1 MVLEAE
7 IAEFFV
13 GERRKVGLDGV
24 GEAAPERFD
33 PPLVEL
39 REGGDEGAVE
49 RDDPGAPLEV
59 DDADELG
66 LAEGRRGGGRECELG
81 EHPEPGRLKAVEGDD
96 ALIVDLDVKL
106 AGVRCRGRKRL
117 FGRAESWEG
126 FGELLWR
133 KAEDFGGEHGV
144 AYTSLRRLK
153 PKEEVPT
160 VPRVST
166 KSAGVRFYENVHGIY
181 FDDLDAFQILHNARY
196 LLLMERTIG
205 SFWQRLGW
213 GSWKEMRDNPDAYH
227 LVRANH
233 IEYLRPVVGTGEV
246 RVRIWIER
254 LGETSLTFGF
264 CVMPMDEDVDYAA
277 GTRVLVRVDP
287 KGRRPASWT
296 EGFREKVTPYLRR
309 ERDGQPAVPPEPVAV
324 PELG

>member
-1 MVLEAE
+1 M
-7 IAEFFV
+7 
-13 GERRKVGLDGV
+13 
-24 GEAAPERFD
+24 
-33 PPLVEL
+33 
-39 REGGDEGAVE
+39 
-49 RDDPGAPLEV
+49 PG
-59 DDADELG
+59 
-66 LAEGRRGGGRECELG
+66 
-81 EHPEPGRLKAVEGDD
+81 
-96 ALIVDLDVKL
+96 
-106 AGVRCRGRKRL
+106 
-117 FGRAESWEG
+117 
-126 FGELLWR
+126 
-133 KAEDFGGEHGV
+133 
-144 AYTSLRRLK
+144 
-153 PKEEVPT
+153 
-160 VPRVST
+160 VST

-205 SFWQRLGW
+205 AFWQRLGW

-296 EGFREKVTPYLRR
+296 ESFREKVTPYLRR
-309 ERDGQPAVPPEPVAV
+309 AGEGHEATPPEPVAV